1 MPRAHRLRRRREIK
15 RVQDGGSRFVSGVL
29 VLMVSPNPEGRRRL
43 GVTVSSRVGNSV
55 IRSKVKRRFR
65 EIFRHRRALLPDGCD
80 VVMVARTGADQVS
93 YQDLE
98 KLFEAAAQKA
108 RRKLSPA
115 GSASNHEPA
124 PSGRRSEGG
133 DEGDGAPR

>member
-1 MPRAHRLRRRREIK
+1 
-15 RVQDGGSRFVSGVL
+15 
-29 VLMVSPNPEGRRRL
+29 MVSPSPEGRRRL

-65 EIFRHRRALLPDGCD
+65 EIFRHRRSLLPDRCD
-80 VVMVARTGADQVS
+80 VVMVARAGADQVS
-93 YQDLE
+93 YQELE

-115 GSASNHEPA
+115 GATTT
-124 PSGRRSEGG
+124 RKEGG
-133 DEGDGAPR
+133 DEGDDASR